1 MNDRTPR
8 SGSRQSRDA
17 DVHRRAWPTRSKL
30 LTAGATV
37 LLLGAM
43 ATSVSVS
50 CSKSS
55 SSVTTGSSDTSLGF
69 TAMRDEEALS
79 SAEFRGALLSAG
91 LDPAALTA
99 AGVTAQELPGVLSD
113 ARDYLTEHIADL
125 RAAASSAAS
134 NSHTAD
140 RLTRAAQAGVAS
152 QEDLS
157 QLATARANAATASG
171 QRATILGALRTA
183 AIADLSEAKRS
194 AITILAGA
202 SDHTLPIHYR
212 LASHTEAETV
222 ALRDALANLRIAAK
236 LGSEA
241 DGESTSLVNAANANQ
256 DTAAAAARMS
266 GLPAITTA
274 WESGT
279 AQ

>member
-1 MNDRTPR
+1 
-8 SGSRQSRDA
+8 
-17 DVHRRAWPTRSKL
+17 
-30 LTAGATV
+30 
-37 LLLGAM
+37 
-43 ATSVSVS
+43 
-50 CSKSS
+50 
-55 SSVTTGSSDTSLGF
+55 
-69 TAMRDEEALS
+69 MRDEQAVS
-79 SAEFRGALLSAG
+79 PAEFRGALLSAG

-99 AGVTAQELPGVLSD
+99 AGVTSQELPGVLSD

-152 QEDLS
+152 QDDLA
-157 QLATARANAATASG
+157 QLATAQANAATASG
-171 QRATILGALRTA
+171 QRATILGALRAA

-194 AITILAGA
+194 AILTLAGA
-202 SDHTLPIHYR
+202 GAGDRVLPIQYR
-212 LASHTEAETV
+212 LASRTEAETV
-222 ALRDALANLRIAAK
+222 ALRDALANVRIAAK

-256 DTAAAAARMS
+256 DTAAAAARLS